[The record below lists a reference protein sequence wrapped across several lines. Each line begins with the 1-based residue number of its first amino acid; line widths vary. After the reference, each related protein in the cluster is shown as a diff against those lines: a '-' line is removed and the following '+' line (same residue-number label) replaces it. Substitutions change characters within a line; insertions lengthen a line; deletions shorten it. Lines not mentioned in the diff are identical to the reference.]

1 MKAEKTEKIISI
13 RLNESEIIKFSNL
26 AKEAQMPISSFFK
39 QSALNSL
46 IIKPNKDLNVVIYNV
61 NRIGNNLN
69 QIAHKVNSN
78 FYDNA
83 ESLLSALQDIEFD
96 LNQILVE
103 CGKW

>member
-1 MKAEKTEKIISI
+1 MKKQKIVSI
-13 RLNESEIIKFSNL
+13 RLNESEITKFSKL

-39 QSALNSL
+39 QSTLNS
-46 IIKPNKDLNVVIYNV
+46 IIVKPNKDLNIVIYNL

-69 QIAHKVNSN
+69 QIAHKVNTN

-83 ESLLSALQDIEFD
+83 ESLLSALQDIDFD

-103 CGKW
+103 CEK